1 MKTLQHVGHA
11 LELSR
16 TECEMPPRRG
26 AKRDLNGVALK
37 RETGSKYGNGVIKE
51 AKSAFEIEKEA

>member
-11 LELSR
+11 R
-16 TECEMPPRRG
+16 